1 MLMKR
6 NEGSKEQW
14 SSLAGLSRDCDILN
28 TFLCIK
34 KELRISGEVVDA
46 GGEKS
51 DVSIEKYGSKAR
63 LRTRRIKYV
72 LLGHKNKV
80 RPPVF
85 L

>member
-1 MLMKR
+1 M
-6 NEGSKEQW
+6 
-14 SSLAGLSRDCDILN
+14 N

-34 KELRISGEVVDA
+34 KELKISGEVVDA

-63 LRTRRIKYV
+63 LRFRRIRYV
-72 LLGHKNKV
+72 LLGHENKV

-85 L
+85 LQLPFRLHLHHPETSSSKRTPAAL